1 MQIKKICVDNRK
13 DKCPRACSGSLAKD
27 TSIPIFQHVL
37 PALVLIFEV
46 SAGQTT
52 FGIWKQNS
60 EVGGSIL

>member
-1 MQIKKICVDNRK
+1 MSSSLFRK
-13 DKCPRACSGSLAKD
+13 FQDGLAKD

>member
-1 MQIKKICVDNRK
+1 MPSSLFRK
-13 DKCPRACSGSLAKD
+13 FQDSLAKD
-27 TSIPIFQHVL
+27 TCIPIFQHVL

-52 FGIWKQNS
+52 FAVWKQNG